1 VDLGLA
7 GRTILITGG
16 AGDIGQAIARTFLS
30 LGASV
35 GIVDKSVGE
44 AHGLVRQLPD
54 KERVILIE
62 ADVTDR
68 QSAERAATEFIDRYG
83 RIDVL
88 VNNAGV
94 AARYHI
100 AEMTDEAWDQV
111 LDVNLKGAFLMTQT
125 VIRHMMP
132 HRQGWIINIA
142 SVAGKTGQTDA
153 NYVASKAGLIGFTKA
168 VAKDLAPCGIYV
180 NAVAPGLV
188 DGKMAQ
194 AMDAERRQRMIDNTP
209 LGRMAKPEEVA
220 NVVAFLASPLASFIT
235 GATIDVNGGLLMD

>member
-1 VDLGLA
+1 MDLGLA

-16 AGDIGQAIARTFLS
+16 AGDIGQAIVRTFLS
-30 LGASV
+30 LGADV
-35 GIVDKSVGE
+35 GIVDKSLQAVE
-44 AHGLVRQLPD
+44 GLVQELAD
-54 KERVILIE
+54 KGRVMLIE
-62 ADVTDR
+62 ADVSDR
-68 QSAERAATEFIDRYG
+68 QSAERGVKEFIDRYG

-100 AEMTDEAWDQV
+100 ADMTDEAWDHV
-111 LDVNLKGAFLMTQT
+111 LDVNLKGAFLMSQA

-132 HRQGWIINIA
+132 RGQGWIVNIA
-142 SVAGKTGQTDA
+142 SAAGKTGQTDA

-168 VAKDLAPCGIYV
+168 VAKDLAPHGICV

-188 DGKMAQ
+188 DSKMAQ
-194 AMDAERRQRMIDNTP
+194 AMDAERRQQMINNTP

-220 NVVAFLASPLASFIT
+220 NVVAFLASPLASFII